1 MVGSIVFVIQMAF
14 DEQVQVICH
23 RLVNGR
29 VLSRVVECSVSR
41 RPSRET
47 TVEVVGLEEIDQVA
61 GVFNESR
68 SDIVVA
74 PHWMVSV
81 EITGNNNARRALLI
95 LCGAYNR
102 VLYRR
107 EGW

>member
-29 VLSRVVECSVSR
+29 VLSRVVECPVSR